1 MISEKLI
8 ETDKTIL
15 LLGKAGAG
23 KSKFSKMLA
32 YQLLEKFDEY
42 NIYPIHIKLS
52 SYCYK
57 KLDKDG
63 NEVHKIQNLQKILAS
78 KRIN

>member
-15 LLGKAGAG
+15 LLGKSGAG
-23 KSKFSKMLA
+23 KSKFSIMLA
-32 YQLLEKFDEY
+32 YQLLEKFNEY

-52 SYCYK
+52 SFNYK
-57 KLDKDG
+57 DD
-63 NEVHKIQNLQKILAS
+63 NEILKIESLQKILAS